1 MEKRQFAVVGMMCAG
16 CAANVERTLSK
27 QEGVGL
33 ANVNLAGR
41 TVMIEY
47 DERATSPE
55 RLKEALDKTGYELVI
70 DETRNTDEIEAR
82 RLRQLKQKT
91 AISSGFVL
99 LIVWL
104 SMRTNSSFNNQLMLI
119 AALACLA
126 YCGREFYVNA
136 VKQLRHGSA
145 NMDTLVAL
153 STAVSFL
160 FSAFNTFWGERV
172 WGSRGIAWHTYFDA
186 SVMIVW
192 FVLLGRL
199 LEERAKNS
207 TAKSI
212 RSMMALQPKTARLV
226 ANGETSDVPL
236 STVQPGDTLEVHVGE
251 KVPVDGV
258 LLGQE
263 AAASLDESMMT
274 GEALPVEKRQGDKLL
289 AGTMVCWGE
298 FRMKAQQVGRTTVLA
313 GMIRAVEQAQSSKAP
328 VQRLVDKIALYFVP
342 TVIGLSLLT
351 LVLWVV
357 IGGAEQLPRA
367 ILSAVS
373 VLVIACPCAMGLA
386 TPTAL
391 MVGIGKAA
399 EKNILIKDA
408 TALEQLRKTT
418 ALVIDKTGTLTQ
430 TIDGQ
435 ETLKPHAREAIDA
448 LKSQGIAVYM
458 MSGDREESAQRWAE
472 AAGIEHFKAKA
483 LPQDKED
490 LVRRLQ
496 QQGET
501 VAMVGDGVN
510 DSQALAAADVSIA
523 IGRGTDVAMDVA
535 GATLMSSDLRRL
547 PEAIELSRRTVGMIR
562 QNLFWAFIYNM
573 VCIPLAAGLPR
584 LFGIDFQITPQ
595 WAAALMAMSSL
606 SVVLNSLRLR
616 YLAVLAVLLV
626 CATTTAAQ
634 TPDTIF
640 RQRPIPD
647 SIFTVMQGRS
657 YPKGCTVGRD
667 ELRYL
672 EVSHY
677 DGKGNVRRGEL
688 VCNRLIANDII
699 DIFRELFRQRYPI
712 ERVRL
717 IDRYEANDERSM
729 RANNTS
735 AFCYRTIAK
744 GKKLSYHA
752 RGLAIDINPLYNPYV
767 RRRANGT
774 LLIQPSTGKPYTDR
788 TRRFPYKISK
798 NDLCYRLFLRH
809 GFVWGGSWRTLK
821 DYQHFEKRLR

>member
-1 MEKRQFAVVGMMCAG
+1 MKKRQFAVVGMMCAG

-27 QEGVGL
+27 QEGVGM

-41 TVMIEY
+41 TVLIEY
-47 DERATSPE
+47 DEQKTSPE
-55 RLKEALDKTGYELVI
+55 TLKEALDKTGYELVI
-70 DETRNTDEIEAR
+70 DETKNTDEIEAR
-82 RLRQLKQKT
+82 RMKQLKRKT

-99 LIVWL
+99 LIMYL
-104 SMRTNSSFNNQLMLI
+104 SMRGNSSYNNQLMMI
-119 AALACLA
+119 AALLCLV

-136 VKQLRHGSA
+136 FRQLLHRSA

-160 FSAFNTFWGERV
+160 FSAFNTFWGDRF
-172 WGSRGIAWHTYFDA
+172 WGSRGIEWHTYFDA

-207 TAKSI
+207 TARSI

-226 ANGETSDVPL
+226 ENGETHDVPL
-236 STVQPGDTLEVHVGE
+236 STVQPGDTIEVHVGE

-258 LLGQE
+258 LLGKD
-263 AAASLDESMMT
+263 AVASIDESMMT
-274 GEALPVEKRQGDKLL
+274 GEAMPAEKRVGDKLL
-289 AGTMVCWGE
+289 AGTMVRSGE
-298 FRMKAQQVGRTTVLA
+298 FRMKAQEVGRKTVLA
-313 GMIRAVEQAQSSKAP
+313 GMIRAVEEAQSSKAP
-328 VQRLVDKIALYFVP
+328 VQRTVDKIALYFVP
-342 TVIGLSLLT
+342 TVMALSLLT
-351 LVLWVV
+351 FVVWVV
-357 IGGAEQLPRA
+357 AGGTSQLPRA

-408 TALEQLRKTT
+408 SALEQLRKTN

-430 TIDGQ
+430 TEDGE
-435 ETLKPHAREAIDA
+435 ETLKPHARDAIDA
-448 LKSQGIAVYM
+448 LKRKGVEVYM
-458 MSGDREESAQRWAE
+458 MSGDREESASKWAR
-472 AAGIEHFKAKA
+472 AAGIDHYKAKA

-496 QQGET
+496 REGKT
-501 VAMVGDGVN
+501 VAMVGDGIN

-535 GATLMSSDLRRL
+535 GATLMTADLRRL
-547 PEAIELSRRTVGMIR
+547 PEAIELSRKTVGMIR

-573 VCIPLAAGLPR
+573 VCIPLAAGALR
-584 LFGIDFQITPQ
+584 IVGIDFQITPQ
-595 WAAALMAMSSL
+595 WAAALMAMSSV

-616 YLAVLAVLLV
+616 YLATAILIV
-626 CATTTAAQ
+626 CSTATLSAQ
-634 TPDTIF
+634 APDTLF
-640 RQRPIPD
+640 RERPIPD
-647 SIFTVMQGRS
+647 SIFTVMQGKS
-657 YPKGCTVGRD
+657 YPKGCTVRRSD
-667 ELRYL
+667 LRYV

-677 DGKGNVRRGEL
+677 DGEGNIRRGEI
-688 VCNRLIANDII
+688 VCSRLIAADLI

-712 ERVRL
+712 ERIRL
-717 IDRYEANDERSM
+717 IDRYDADDERSM

-767 RRRANGT
+767 RRRKNGT

-788 TRRFPYKISK
+788 SRKFPYKITTQ
-798 NDLCYRLFLRH
+798 DLCYRLFLKH
-809 GFVWGGSWRTLK
+809 GFRWGGSWRTLK
-821 DYQHFEKRLR
+821 DYQHFEKRL